1 MVTKRDYNSLEI
13 EAAKSVLIELMHLLG
28 EYREDIVI
36 VGGWVPEFILNKKKE
51 PYVGTID
58 VDVALDHRKLQD
70 EGYRSIQE
78 LLLNRGYTLGKQP
91 FIFKRE
97 LEIDNQKII
106 IQVDLL
112 AGEYEGTG
120 TSHRHQK
127 FQGIHARKVRG
138 CEIAFQNPIRLTV
151 DGVLP
156 SGGKDSVT
164 IKIASIVSFLVMK
177 GMALDDRIKEK
188 DAWDIY
194 YCLTNYEG
202 GLDGLIKE
210 FKPYMDD
217 GLVKEGLSKIAKHF
231 ASIDHTGPKHVA
243 DFDEITDEE
252 ERARIQ
258 RDAFERVN
266 YLLENLGIIL
276 K

>member
-13 EAAKSVLIELMHLLG
+13 ETAKSVLIELMHLLG

-120 TSHRHQK
+120 ISHRHQK
-127 FQGIHARKVRG
+127 FQGIHAKKVRG

-164 IKIASIVSFLVMK
+164 IKIASIVPFLVMK

-202 GLDGLIKE
+202 GLDRLIKE

-217 GLVKEGLSKIAKHF
+217 GLVKEGLSKIAKYF
-231 ASIDHTGPKHVA
+231 ASIDRTGPKHVA

-266 YLLENLGIIL
+266 YLLENLGVVY